1 MTTTTQKKTTTKPK
15 ATVVFGSFLTVLF
28 LIVGVMVGWV
38 AREYMMNYR
47 EIPRPHPEMFDN
59 QGNLIP
65 DEVIAFNF
73 ENYYDNDDT
82 EEDND

>member
-1 MTTTTQKKTTTKPK
+1 ML
-15 ATVVFGSFLTVLF
+15 ATSLVFGSFLTILF
-28 LIVGVMVGWV
+28 LIVGLVTGWI

-65 DEVIAFNF
+65 DEVIAFRF
-73 ENYYDNDDT
+73 ENSDYEYDDT
-82 EEDND
+82 EDDDDD

>member
-1 MTTTTQKKTTTKPK
+1 ML
-15 ATVVFGSFLTVLF
+15 AVSLVFGSFLTILF
-28 LIVGVMVGWV
+28 LIVGLVIGWT

-47 EIPRPHPEMFDN
+47 EVPRPHPEMFDN

-73 ENYYDNDDT
+73 DNYNYNDYESN
-82 EEDND
+82 EEDDDE

>member
-1 MTTTTQKKTTTKPK
+1 ML
-15 ATVVFGSFLTVLF
+15 AVSLVFGSFLTVLF
-28 LIVGVMVGWV
+28 LVMGVVIGWT

-47 EIPRPHPEMFDN
+47 EVPRPHPEMFDE

-73 ENYYDNDDT
+73 ENYDYNNE
-82 EEDND
+82 EEDED